1 MQSLTINHI
10 IHAYDTMESY
20 SEKFRGLL
28 MKWKAIK
35 NRTNSTC
42 CASKDDNIYLILGQ
56 VPVTFTSIITA
67 SVLEEAQ
74 KKYIEARNLNT
85 FTNDITDS
93 EINEYTTFITMINTV
108 INNKKLPKYNQDTLN
123 ENDLNEALKSAFD
136 FNTAMSPEEETTACC
151 MPWASAMT
159 DQVKNP
165 GSCYLFYNSMDEH
178 NKKAAD
184 IWASSGVD
192 AAVKHMV
199 TRPDGTTRSYSEMR
213 AMYG

>member
-28 MKWKAIK
+28 TKWKAIK
-35 NRTNSTC
+35 NRNNSTC
-42 CASKDDNIYLILGQ
+42 CASKDDNIYLILGE
-56 VPVTFTSIITA
+56 VPITFASIITA

-74 KKYIEARNLNT
+74 KKYIAARNLNT
-85 FTNDITDS
+85 FTNDIADK

-108 INNKKLPKYNQDTLN
+108 ITNKKLPKHNQDTLN

-151 MPWASAMT
+151 MSWANAMT
-159 DQVKNP
+159 DQIKNP
-165 GSCYLFYNSMDEH
+165 GSCYQFYDGMDEP
-178 NKKAAD
+178 NKKAMD
-184 IWASSGVD
+184 IWTTSGVD

-199 TRPDGTTRSYSEMR
+199 THPDGTARSYSEMR
-213 AMYG
+213 ALYG